1 MNDVA
6 SFVLAK
12 IYTEPVPARLD
23 LEYLRGIHVRMFGD
37 LLPEIAGRIR
47 DVDVQATGTGIPYCR
62 PDFIEANL
70 DTLFRKL
77 EREDYLTGLD
87 ADTFTER
94 LADRWGELSAIHPWR
109 DGNTRSQSMYVAALA
124 QRAGHP
130 IDWARID
137 VDELRHHRLQAIA
150 GTDRPLADYLRAH
163 LIDTAPTRGPEAAA
177 PLSAARSAGRE
188 QGGRRAT
195 PARHRPTAA
204 ASSPSARC
212 SARRGSTRTSAV
224 RRTAARRR
232 RARDRT
238 SLSALEGTTR
248 SSARPRA
255 TTSPSRRRAWVAW
268 WCRGPALGVGGGGGG
283 GPPPP
288 PPGGARGAAR
298 HPRAAP

>member
-1 MNDVA
+1 MSVDDKYTYPGSGGVLINAAGIRDHAQLDEAMNDVA

-12 IYTEPVPARLD
+12 IYTEPAPERLD
-23 LEYLRGIHVRMFGD
+23 IEYLRGIHVRMFGD
-37 LLPEIAGRIR
+37 LLPGIAGRIR

-87 ADTFTER
+87 ADTFTKR

-109 DGNTRSQSMYVAALA
+109 DGNTRSQSMYVAVLA

-163 LIDTAPTRGPEAAA
+163 LIDTASTRGSEGAA
-177 PLSAARSAGRE
+177 PLGAARTAGRE
-188 QGGRRAT
+188 QAPSRDAGET
-195 PARHRPTAA
+195 PAYSRRDLAEREMLRTAGIDPDER
-204 ASSPSARC
+204 STPH
-212 SARRGSTRTSAV
+212 RGSSSTSV
-224 RRTAARRR
+224 TSHEPH
-232 RARDRT
+232 RARGDD
-238 SLSALEGTTR
+238 ALER
-248 SSARPRA
+248 
-255 TTSPSRRRAWVAW
+255 
-268 WCRGPALGVGGGGGG
+268 
-283 GPPPP
+283 
-288 PPGGARGAAR
+288 
-298 HPRAAP
+298 

>member
-1 MNDVA
+1 MSVDDKYTYPGSGGVLINAAGIRDHAQLDEAMNDVA

-87 ADTFTER
+87 VATFTER

-109 DGNTRSQSMYVAALA
+109 DGNTRSQSMFVAALA

-130 IDWARID
+130 IDWASID

-150 GTDRPLADYLRAH
+150 GTDRPLADYLRGH
-163 LIDTAPTRGPEAAA
+163 LIDTAPSRGPEGAA
-177 PLSAARSAGRE
+177 PLNAARTASRE
-188 QGGRRAT
+188 QGPSRGAGEAPAYSRRELAEREMLSAAGIDPNERST
-195 PARHRPTAA
+195 PH
-204 ASSPSARC
+204 
-212 SARRGSTRTSAV
+212 RGSSSAIETSHEPP
-224 RRTAARRR
+224 
-232 RARDRT
+232 RARGDD
-238 SLSALEGTTR
+238 ALER
-248 SSARPRA
+248 
-255 TTSPSRRRAWVAW
+255 
-268 WCRGPALGVGGGGGG
+268 
-283 GPPPP
+283 
-288 PPGGARGAAR
+288 
-298 HPRAAP
+298 

>member
-1 MNDVA
+1 MSVDDKYTYPGSGGVLINAAGIRDHAQLDEAMNDVA

-87 ADTFTER
+87 ADTFTKR

-109 DGNTRSQSMYVAALA
+109 DGNTRSQSMYVAVLA

-163 LIDTAPTRGPEAAA
+163 LIDTASTRGSEGAA
-177 PLSAARSAGRE
+177 PLGAARTAGRE
-188 QGGRRAT
+188 QAPSRDAGET
-195 PARHRPTAA
+195 PAYSRRDLAEREMLRTAGIDPDER
-204 ASSPSARC
+204 STPH
-212 SARRGSTRTSAV
+212 RGSSSTSV
-224 RRTAARRR
+224 TSHEPH
-232 RARDRT
+232 RARGDD
-238 SLSALEGTTR
+238 ALER
-248 SSARPRA
+248 
-255 TTSPSRRRAWVAW
+255 
-268 WCRGPALGVGGGGGG
+268 
-283 GPPPP
+283 
-288 PPGGARGAAR
+288 
-298 HPRAAP
+298 

>member
-1 MNDVA
+1 MSVDDKYTYPGSGGVLINAAGIRDHAELDEAMNDVA

-177 PLSAARSAGRE
+177 PLSAARTAGRE
-188 QGGRRAT
+188 QGASRDAGELPAYSRRELAEREMLRT
-195 PARHRPTAA
+195 AGIDPDERSAPHRG
-204 ASSPSARC
+204 SSSTSAR
-212 SARRGSTRTSAV
+212 SHEPQ
-224 RRTAARRR
+224 
-232 RARDRT
+232 RARGDD
-238 SLSALEGTTR
+238 ALER
-248 SSARPRA
+248 
-255 TTSPSRRRAWVAW
+255 
-268 WCRGPALGVGGGGGG
+268 
-283 GPPPP
+283 
-288 PPGGARGAAR
+288 
-298 HPRAAP
+298 

>member
-1 MNDVA
+1 MSVDDKYTYPGSGGVLINAAGIRDHAQLDEAMNDVA

-12 IYTEPVPARLD
+12 IYTEPVPDRLD

-37 LLPEIAGRIR
+37 LLPGIAGRIR

-87 ADTFTER
+87 PDTFTER

-130 IDWARID
+130 IDWASID

-150 GTDRPLADYLRAH
+150 GTDRPLAVYLRAH
-163 LIDTAPTRGPEAAA
+163 LIDTAPTREPEGAGPRT
-177 PLSAARSAGRE
+177 AARTAGRE
-188 QGGRRAT
+188 QGSSRGADEAPAYSRRELAEREMLRAAGIDPNGRST
-195 PARHRPTAA
+195 P
-204 ASSPSARC
+204 
-212 SARRGSTRTSAV
+212 RRGSSSAIQ
-224 RRTAARRR
+224 ASHEPH
-232 RARDRT
+232 RARGDD
-238 SLSALEGTTR
+238 ALER
-248 SSARPRA
+248 
-255 TTSPSRRRAWVAW
+255 
-268 WCRGPALGVGGGGGG
+268 
-283 GPPPP
+283 
-288 PPGGARGAAR
+288 
-298 HPRAAP
+298 

>member
-1 MNDVA
+1 MSVDDKYTYPGSGGVLINAAGIRDHAELDEAMNDVA

-37 LLPEIAGRIR
+37 LLPAIAGRIR

-163 LIDTAPTRGPEAAA
+163 LIDTAPTRGPEGAA
-177 PLSAARSAGRE
+177 PLSAARTAGRE
-188 QGGRRAT
+188 QGASRDAGEVPAYSRRELAEREMLRT
-195 PARHRPTAA
+195 AGIDPDERSAPHRG
-204 ASSPSARC
+204 SSSTSAR
-212 SARRGSTRTSAV
+212 SHEPQ
-224 RRTAARRR
+224 
-232 RARDRT
+232 RARGDD
-238 SLSALEGTTR
+238 ALER
-248 SSARPRA
+248 
-255 TTSPSRRRAWVAW
+255 
-268 WCRGPALGVGGGGGG
+268 
-283 GPPPP
+283 
-288 PPGGARGAAR
+288 
-298 HPRAAP
+298 